1 MMEMDMAKESLR
13 ARLATESLL
22 TQRQRELT
30 VANTRIAAH
39 AKALSTEVI
48 ERREAAERAQAAA
61 ENLKGE
67 NREALKDLRKARSD
81 VQIAERRL
89 WASLETIEDGFA
101 VFDRDHRIVT
111 SNASFFGPFE
121 DLECVGIGASYED
134 LVQIALEEGIV
145 DPGTMAPTEWLRWMK
160 ARWMTRTI
168 EPVTL
173 RLWNDRFVRLTER
186 RTNDGDIV
194 MLATNMT
201 QTMRRE
207 QELDDAR
214 HRAEAASRAK
224 SAFLA
229 NMSHEI
235 RTPMNGVL
243 AMADI
248 LGDGPLNEEQKLCL
262 DTIRS
267 SGEALLVIIND
278 VLDYSKIEA
287 AKLSLVEEPFDL
299 ERAINEVATLLMPTA
314 REKDLSLVVDY
325 DMFLPTR
332 FLGDKGRLRQILMNL
347 AGNAVKFTKTGHVL
361 IRIVGLPDQ
370 GGSGWRL
377 HVTVEDT
384 GVGIPR
390 EKQDHIFGEFNQADD
405 AMTRQFDG
413 TGLGLSIT
421 RRLVQMMG
429 GEVWVDSTPG
439 EGSVFGF
446 RIVLTPDPN
455 AQPDDADLPTEGRRL
470 VVSDPDPTSRDV
482 LTKQLMAL
490 GLRPDRPPNT
500 AGAAVPKPIETT
512 DLVVVSEHD
521 GPTGRVRLG
530 IGPDVLEPDAPGTRI
545 LQRPVLRQ
553 DLFEAL
559 RDVLSMPPET
569 PPVARP
575 EPSAPETVVP
585 LRHMRVL
592 AAEDNKTNRLVLEK
606 LLKSLDIDLD
616 VAVDGAEAVDRF
628 RAAPPDIVFTD
639 ISMPNMNGKDAARAM
654 RAHIAEAGL
663 DAIPIIAMTA
673 HVMEEDKAE
682 ILAAG
687 IDAVLTKPLK
697 KDALISAI
705 EDARP
710 KTAIPPRGAG

>member
-1 MMEMDMAKESLR
+1 MLEFDMAKESLR

-30 VANTRIAAH
+30 VANSRIAAH
-39 AKALSTEVI
+39 AKALTDEVI
-48 ERREAAERAQAAA
+48 ERREAAERARATA
-61 ENLKGE
+61 ESLKGE
-67 NREALKDLRKARSD
+67 KHEALKNLRKARSD

-111 SNASFFGPFE
+111 SNVSFFGPFE
-121 DLECVGIGASYED
+121 DLDCIGIGTTYED
-134 LVQIALEEGIV
+134 LVQVALEEGIV
-145 DPGTMAPTEWLRWMK
+145 DPGARLPADWLDWMK
-160 ARWMTRTI
+160 NRWASRTI

-186 RTNDGDIV
+186 RTDDGDIV
-194 MLATNMT
+194 MLAINMT

-207 QELDDAR
+207 KELDLAR

-248 LGDGPLNEEQKLCL
+248 LGEGPLNEEQALCVN
-262 DTIRS
+262 TIRS

-314 REKDLSLVVDY
+314 REKGLSLVVDY

-347 AGNAVKFTKTGHVL
+347 AGNAVKFTNAGHVL

-370 GGSGWRL
+370 GGGSWRL
-377 HVTVEDT
+377 HITVEDT
-384 GVGIPR
+384 GVGIPA
-390 EKQDHIFGEFNQADD
+390 EKQEHIFGEFNQADD
-405 AMTRQFDG
+405 AMTRAFDG

-421 RRLVQMMG
+421 RRLVQLMG
-429 GEVWVDSTPG
+429 GEVWVDSTVG

-446 RIVLTPDPN
+446 RVALAADPS
-455 AQPDDADLPTEGRRL
+455 ARPEPGDLPTAGRRL
-470 VVSDPDPTSRDV
+470 VVCDPDPTSRDV

-500 AGAAVPKPIETT
+500 AGAETPQPIEPT

-530 IGPDVLEPDAPGTRI
+530 IGPETVTGDAPGSRL

-553 DLFEAL
+553 DMFDAL
-559 RDVLSMPPET
+559 RDVLVPGKPAEPVTQIET
-569 PPVARP
+569 GQHVR
-575 EPSAPETVVP
+575 
-585 LRHMRVL
+585 RMRVL
-592 AAEDNKTNRLVLEK
+592 AAEDNKTNRLVLTK
-606 LLKSLDIDLD
+606 LLKTLDIDL
-616 VAVDGAEAVDRF
+616 VLVEDGVEAVESF
-628 RAAPPDIVFTD
+628 RADPPDIVFTD
-639 ISMPNMNGKDAARAM
+639 ISMPRLDGKDASHAIRE
-654 RAHIAEAGL
+654 HIEAEGL
-663 DAIPIIAMTA
+663 PVIPIVAMTA
-673 HVMEEDKAE
+673 HVMDEDRAA
-682 ILAAG
+682 ILESG
-687 IDAVLTKPLK
+687 VDTILTKPLK

-705 EDARP
+705 ENARP
-710 KTAIPPRGAG
+710 TDVLPPNPGPAP